1 MNKIL
6 TTLLSNHV
14 LANLA
19 FVLVLVMGTV
29 TYLNLPREKDPE
41 INFNW
46 IQIMA
51 ILPGASAKDVER
63 KVTNILEEVVDR
75 VEDIRFISS
84 SSRESISTILV
95 RFEDIPER
103 IYDKRLNDLRREVQ
117 SSQELP
123 AEIENPLILEITT
136 ANAFPTATL
145 VLNGNGEDE
154 VLRRQAYLVKKDLE
168 QLKDVLKADTIGLYK
183 PQLQIELLL
192 EELQKYGLNPTQ
204 IADSVRILFKDVAA
218 GNLNIDEQQWLL
230 RLVGSETQADELG
243 KFVVLTSAGQLQL
256 DQVAKVQRS
265 WEKPETMAKFQQ
277 KPGVIFSVMKK
288 ASTNTITLV
297 EKLNQ
302 FMQQRNILLQP
313 LGLKLELLDDQ
324 TSSTR
329 QAIKIMQTNAL
340 IGLIMVLV
348 ITWLFLGWRMSLL
361 TCIGIPFIIGATF
374 WFIKSLGF
382 TLNNNVLLGIVIS
395 LGMLVDDAV
404 VVIES
409 MYYRIVR
416 GMDTLN
422 AAIGSLKEV
431 FWPVTTAVLT
441 TMASFL
447 PLMLLPGIVG
457 KFMLVVPVVVVTAL
471 AISLIEA
478 YWMLPAH
485 VIAANVKFTNQS
497 KSQKLRLAFTK
508 KLQHL
513 YSKSLLKM
521 LRYPY
526 LAVIL
531 IVVLVAGVGY
541 AFQAKWVK
549 VNFFAMDSL
558 PLFYVTV
565 EMSPDASMKETL
577 DITTKVEQQILTHMQ
592 PNELRNIASYAGQV
606 FTETEVL
613 FGEHWGQVM
622 VSLNPDKNQRRRSE
636 DIIAAMRS
644 DIEAVSGA
652 VNISILLL
660 KDGPPAGRPISL
672 KVRGNDFT
680 TLRAATNDLEALLAT
695 MPGVSDIN
703 DTDVQGR
710 MQLSLRINQQR
721 IQELKISPQE
731 ILRTIAIMGYGE
743 LITEIRDDSEKVEL
757 IVRAAK
763 RDYQQ
768 VDEFLDNL
776 FFLPNGQAVPLRELF
791 HTEIK
796 RARSEIRHY
805 NLRRVIQVEAELDK
819 SKMNTVEANQIIQ
832 QQWQDRLQAVYPEVN
847 LDFSGELDDIQESL
861 DAMLALFLMGLGIM
875 YMILGAQ
882 FRSYFQPLI
891 ILLTVVPLAFMGVII
906 GLIVSQNPLS
916 MYTLYG
922 VVALTGIAVNAAI
935 VLMSAARD
943 RLNLGMSINHAT
955 VYAAR
960 RRVIPILITSLT
972 TIASLFSLA
981 TGLAG
986 ESLMWGPVATAI
998 VWGLG
1003 FFSLFT
1009 PYIRFLIQFSSPPD
1023 STAFRMP
1030 AFALKKKKKKKKK

>member
-6 TTLLSNHV
+6 TALLSNHV

-19 FVLVLVMGTV
+19 FILILVMGT
-29 TYLNLPREKDPE
+29 TSYLNLPREKDPE

-46 IQIMA
+46 IQVITV
-51 ILPGASAKDVER
+51 LPGASAKDVER
-63 KVTNILEEVVDR
+63 KITNVLEEVIDR
-75 VEDIRFISS
+75 VEDIKFISS

-103 IYDKRLNDLRREVQ
+103 QYDKRLNDLRREIQ
-117 SSQELP
+117 NKAAQEFP
-123 AEIENPLILEITT
+123 DEVENPLLLEITT
-136 ANAFPTATL
+136 ANAFPTAML
-145 VLNGNGEDE
+145 ALNGNGEDE
-154 VLRRQAYLVKKDLE
+154 VLRRQAYLIKKDLE
-168 QLKDVLKADTIGLYK
+168 QIRAVHKADSIGLYK
-183 PQLQIELLL
+183 PQLQVELLL
-192 EELQKYGLNPTQ
+192 EELQNYGLNPTQ
-204 IADSVRILFKDVAA
+204 VADSIRILYSDVAA
-218 GNLNIDEQQWLL
+218 GNLDIGKQQWLL
-230 RLVGSETQADELG
+230 RLLGSETEADKLG
-243 KFVVLTSAGQLQL
+243 QFIVLTASGQLQL
-256 DQVAKVQRS
+256 DQLAQVQQS
-265 WEKPETMAKFQQ
+265 WEKPETMVKFHQ

-288 ASTNTITLV
+288 ASANTIDLV

-302 FMQQRNILLQP
+302 FIEQRNILLQP
-313 LGLKLELLDDQ
+313 IGLELELLDDQ
-324 TSSTR
+324 TGSTR
-329 QAIKIMQTNAL
+329 QAITIMQTNAL
-340 IGLIMVLV
+340 IGLVMVLI

-361 TCIGIPFIIGATF
+361 TCIGIPFIIGGTF
-374 WFIKSLGF
+374 WFITNLGF

-416 GMDTLN
+416 GMDALE
-422 AAIGSLKEV
+422 AAIGSLREV

-447 PLMLLPGIVG
+447 PLMLMPGIVG

-471 AISLIEA
+471 AISLVEA

-485 VIAANVKFTNQS
+485 VIAANVKFTKKS
-497 KSQKLRLAFTK
+497 KAQKLRLAFTS
-508 KLQHL
+508 KLQHM

-531 IVVLVAGVGY
+531 IVVLVGGVGY

-565 EMSPDASMKETL
+565 EMSPDADMKETL
-577 DITTKVEQQILTHMQ
+577 ALTTQVEQRILTHIK
-592 PNELRNIASYAGQV
+592 PIELRNTASYAGQA
-606 FTETEVL
+606 FTEMEVL
-613 FGEHWGQVM
+613 FGDHWGQVL
-622 VSLNPDKNQRRRSE
+622 VSLNPDKNQRRSGE
-636 DIIAAMRS
+636 EIIAAMRS
-644 DIEAVSGA
+644 DIEAIPGA

-680 TLRAATNDLEALLAT
+680 TLRAATDDLEALLAT
-695 MPGVSDIN
+695 MPGVSDIS
-703 DTDVQGR
+703 DTDIQGR
-710 MQLSLRINQQR
+710 MQLSIKLNQQR
-721 IQELKISPQE
+721 IQELNISPNE
-731 ILRTIAIMGYGE
+731 LLRTIAIMADGE
-743 LITEIRDDSEKVEL
+743 LITEIRDSNEKVEL
-757 IVRAAK
+757 RVRAAK
-763 RDYQQ
+763 REYQQ

-791 HTEIK
+791 HIK
-796 RARSEIRHY
+796 INRARSEIRHY
-805 NLRRVIQVEAELDK
+805 NLRRTIQVEAELDK
-819 SKMNTVEANQIIQ
+819 TKMNTVDANKMIQ
-832 QQWQDRLQAVYPEVN
+832 RQWKEKLQAVYPEVN

-861 DAMLALFLMGLGIM
+861 DAMLTLFLMGIGIM

-882 FRSYFQPLI
+882 FRSYFQPLM
-891 ILLTVVPLAFMGVII
+891 ILLTVVPLAFIGVII

-916 MYTLYG
+916 LYTLYG

-935 VLMSAARD
+935 VLMAAARD
-943 RLNLGMSINHAT
+943 RLKLGMSINHAT

-972 TIASLFSLA
+972 TMASLFSLA

-1003 FFSLFT
+1003 FSTLLTLYIIPLLF
-1009 PYIRFLIQFSSPPD
+1009 RLFV
-1023 STAFRMP
+1023 RH
-1030 AFALKKKKKKKKK
+1030 